1 MVAYPIA
8 YGLARVF
15 GRWSGL
21 VSLLFV
27 FPLFI
32 SENIRLYGWVLFF
45 IKGGVLDGT
54 LKALLG
60 LAAARRCCSRRARSC
75 SAWSTSTCR
84 SCCSR

>member
-1 MVAYPIA
+1 M
-8 YGLARVF
+8 F
-15 GRWSGL
+15 GRWSSL

-54 LKALLG
+54 LKSLFG
-60 LAAARRCCSRRARSC
+60 CRRPGDPVHARA
-75 SAWSTSTCR
+75 
-84 SCCSR
+84 